1 MKTRILFLLA
11 ATIIISAAFI
21 SCEEKPEVKVNE
33 ITMTTSGKKNF
44 DIGLAGTGNVT
55 IDWKDGTAIDTMKLS
70 ATDTIYKH
78 EYVSERAYN
87 IKITGDVTFL
97 SSTYSNLTILDAT
110 QCTTIEKIY
119 CSNNKLTNLDVGNCK
134 ALKYLD
140 CSDNNFSTKALDDLF
155 GTLNGSAISEKT
167 IEIFSNAGCE
177 TCDREIAR
185 KKGWA
190 VGDCW

>member
-1 MKTRILFLLA
+1 L
-11 ATIIISAAFI
+11 
-21 SCEEKPEVKVNE
+21 
-33 ITMTTSGKKNF
+33 
-44 DIGLAGTGNVT
+44 GLAGTGNVS
-55 IDWKDGTAIDTMKLS
+55 IDWNDGTAIDTMKLL

-78 EYVSERAYN
+78 EYISERAYN

-110 QCTTIEKIY
+110 KCTTIEKIY

-134 ALKYLD
+134 VLKYLD

-167 IEIFSNAGCE
+167 IEIFSNSGCE